1 METARSYTPQT
12 QSSRSRRA
20 DPPGPGGLKSL
31 AARAILPV
39 SCAVAGFVGVCC
51 ILLYTTLK
59 ADRIEESIHH
69 ANDLSG
75 VLVNS
80 TRYAMLKDDREM
92 LRNIVV
98 DVGRED
104 LVDHVRIFNKKGRIA
119 FSGEETEVG
128 RAVDEKAEGCSMCHA
143 AALPVERLGPMEQ
156 ARRYTKEGGERVLA
170 VTEPIYNEP
179 DCSSASCHYHDP
191 GQVVL
196 GTLDVGLSEA
206 PLQRSL
212 AATGRKLAVFAG
224 LVLVLTVGGVAGLL
238 HRTVIAPVQHL
249 AARARRLVP
258 GREGNPGGRV
268 VDELEVLR
276 QTVAILERGERLED
290 RVEPRAEPR

>member
-1 METARSYTPQT
+1 MERARRDTPQT
-12 QSSRSRRA
+12 QSPRPKRA
-20 DPPGPGGLKSL
+20 GPPGPGGLKSL
-31 AARAILPV
+31 AARAMLPV

-59 ADRIEESIHH
+59 ADRIEEGIHH

-92 LRNIVV
+92 LRNIVA
-98 DVGRED
+98 DVGREA

-119 FSGEETEVG
+119 FSGEQAEVG

-143 AALPVERLGPMEQ
+143 AALPIERLGPMEQ

-179 DCSSASCHYHDP
+179 DCSTASCHYHDP
-191 GQVVL
+191 RQVVL

-212 AATGRKLAVFAG
+212 AATGRKLAGFAG

-238 HRTVIAPVQHL
+238 HRTVIAPVQDL
-249 AARARRLVP
+249 AARARRLLP
-258 GREGNPGGRV
+258 DREGAPGGPG
-268 VDELEVLR
+268 VDELEVLH
-276 QTVAILERGERLED
+276 QTVAILERDAGLENRAER
-290 RVEPRAEPR
+290 RAEPR